1 MVPLAASPTFTPGVC
16 DPGALPG
23 AVRRPYALHVGD
35 LHTRRNLGTALAAI
49 LAVRRGAVNPP
60 ILVCAGIDRGVAND
74 LRDQATLAT
83 DPDALVLTGPL
94 DDGALLNLYRGASM
108 LVYPSRYE
116 GFGLPVLEAMQC
128 GIPVVA
134 ARAASI
140 PELTGDAA
148 VLLDALDVDAWSG
161 AVVTLLADEE
171 RRAALSRAGIQRASH
186 FSWTRVAEQT
196 LDVFRT
202 MAGSRG

>member
-1 MVPLAASPTFTPGVC
+1 MLFRS
-16 DPGALPG
+16 
-23 AVRRPYALHVGD
+23 
-35 LHTRRNLGTALAAI
+35 
-49 LAVRRGAVNPP
+49 
-60 ILVCAGIDRGVAND
+60 LVCAGIDRGVAAD
-74 LRDQATLAT
+74 LWEEATRAT
-83 DPDALVLTGPL
+83 DPEALLLTGPL

-108 LVYPSRYE
+108 LLYPSRYE

-148 VLLDALDVDAWSG
+148 VLLDPLDVDAWSQ
-161 AVVTLLADEE
+161 AIVTLLEDEE
-171 RRAALSRAGIQRASH
+171 RRATLSRAGIHRASQ
-186 FSWTRVAEQT
+186 FSWARVAEQT

-202 MAGSRG
+202 AAGSRG

>member
-1 MVPLAASPTFTPGVC
+1 
-16 DPGALPG
+16 
-23 AVRRPYALHVGD
+23 
-35 LHTRRNLGTALAAI
+35 
-49 LAVRRGAVNPP
+49 
-60 ILVCAGIDRGVAND
+60 
-74 LRDQATLAT
+74 
-83 DPDALVLTGPL
+83 
-94 DDGALLNLYRGASM
+94 
-108 LVYPSRYE
+108 VYPSRYE

-148 VLLDALDVDAWSG
+148 VLLDPIDVDAWSG
-161 AVVTLLADEE
+161 AVVTLLADEV
-171 RRAALSRAGIQRASH
+171 RRAALSRAGIQRARQ

-196 LDVFRT
+196 LDMFRT